1 MRGGMDFSRFIG
13 HNLGI
18 ELRLAGGEMRQKMS
32 MFESIRQGL
41 QEAIDFAEGK
51 PVKAV
56 SPPDVK
62 AVREHVGMKGNL
74 LALRGN
80 GD

>member
-1 MRGGMDFSRFIG
+1 
-13 HNLGI
+13 
-18 ELRLAGGEMRQKMS
+18 MS

-41 QEAIDFAEGK
+41 QEAIDFAEGKPK

-74 LALRGN
+74 LALRGKVDIAVGWQSLRQMEIEEEKTIPD
-80 GD
+80 GDSE